1 MQRIKPLL
9 QEEDPGQEMAQED
22 VQADADADEQPG
34 TPMDIDNE
42 MPQVPKRPPLDE
54 PVSSSKRMKSTA
66 PESTTETKPE
76 LSKLSYQTTKALRS
90 DFPARSLSVPA
101 SERRARVPLSRTLR
115 PSSVIPIHEHASSP
129 LASSYDLANSTLLY
143 EDPGSRVTAYRT
155 PQRDDDDQ
163 LIHNQISEPPRKE
176 KVRVSLGNITID
188 IESSPVTPRVQVHPV
203 REGGVPMHEGMGLG
217 IGTGGRRI
225 TAGEARS
232 TPGSSPVMFKSESGK
247 DEEIAKVEKSRQDP
261 PQRAYDTDSD
271 VPGLITAEEAARQR
285 RARRRTLRQAQRAK
299 EQEGIPKPPMTN
311 GKGNKTDDLSDS
323 DEDEEDGPAMRN
335 GHNGSMRNGHNGTM
349 RNGHDGTMRNGH
361 DGSMK
366 DMTIQEVSAF
376 ILKAGLAGNQQG
388 AFGPD
393 TQALFEENEDLTLP
407 NLEITPSPEKHNG
420 TGTKS
425 VNGDDDEVQLEEE
438 IIQWIKDQASKHS
451 VDEELV
457 WWMLERTS
465 AKKKTAAKALKH
477 FIRYKG

>member
-1 MQRIKPLL
+1 VQRIKPLL

-42 MPQVPKRPPLDE
+42 MPRVPKRPPLDE
-54 PVSSSKRMKSTA
+54 PVSSSKRMKSAA
-66 PESTTETKPE
+66 PEAATETKPE
-76 LSKLSYQTTKALRS
+76 LSKLSYHPTNALRS
-90 DFPARSLSVPA
+90 DFPARSLSVPT

-188 IESSPVTPRVQVHPV
+188 IESSPITPRVQVHPV
-203 REGGVPMHEGMGLG
+203 REEGVPMHEGMGLG
-217 IGTGGRRI
+217 IGAGGRRI
-225 TAGEARS
+225 TAGQEVRS
-232 TPGSSPVMFKSESGK
+232 TPGSSPVMFKSESGQA
-247 DEEIAKVEKSRQDP
+247 EEIAKVEPRQDP
-261 PQRAYDTDSD
+261 PQQAYETDSD

-285 RARRRTLRQAQRAK
+285 RTLRQAQKVK
-299 EQEGIPKPPMTN
+299 EQEEIPKPPMTN
-311 GKGNKTDDLSDS
+311 GKGIHTGDLSDS
-323 DEDEEDGPAMRN
+323 DEDEEDGLA
-335 GHNGSMRNGHNGTM
+335 MRNGHNGTM
-349 RNGHDGTMRNGH
+349 RNGHDGSMRNGH
-361 DGSMK
+361 DGTMK

-388 AFGPD
+388 AFGPE

-425 VNGDDDEVQLEEE
+425 VNGDDDDLQLEEE